1 MAEPT
6 PEVAIGDR
14 RVDARRNYEH
24 IVDVATEVLAE
35 NPAATLQDIAQT
47 VGLHRATLHRHFRS
61 REDLMEALRR
71 RASRRLLA
79 VLDEIDRSN
88 LEPAVAVETFVRR
101 MLAGAVDESL
111 WRFGTYYGGGSDE
124 FAAEVRERLITLM
137 ASGQHA
143 GVLRTDLAPD
153 RLAAVWGGVGYAM
166 LPLMHH
172 DGISFEEAV
181 GVILLTMGM
190 TVRPPRPAAPPAAG

>member
-1 MAEPT
+1 MPEPT

-71 RASRRLLA
+71 RASRRLLS
-79 VLDEIDRSN
+79 VLDEIDRAG
-88 LEPAVAVETFVRR
+88 LEPGPAVETFVRR
-101 MLAGAVDESL
+101 MLAGAIDESL
-111 WRFGTYYGGGSDE
+111 WRFGTYYGGGSEE
-124 FAAEVRERLITLM
+124 FAEEVSARLTALM
-137 ASGQHA
+137 ARGQEA
-143 GVLRTDLAPD
+143 GVLRDDLSAQ

-166 LPLMHH
+166 LPLLHH
-172 DGISFEEAV
+172 DEITFDEAI
-181 GVILLTMGM
+181 GVVLLTMG
-190 TVRPPRPAAPPAAG
+190 PPAR